1 MDRSHSCFLL
11 VVSDA
16 HRGRREALRY
26 CPTASSEGDHRVS
39 LRRNEVN
46 LRLSIAKGSPHH
58 IDKDNG
64 NGSDYLCLSALLS
77 YEKAYKKPHFRG

>member
-1 MDRSHSCFLL
+1 M
-11 VVSDA
+11 
-16 HRGRREALRY
+16 
-26 CPTASSEGDHRVS
+26 S

-64 NGSDYLCLSALLS
+64 NGAGYLFLSALLS
-77 YEKAYKKPHFRG
+77 DEKAYKKPHFRG